1 MKDRVFFDTNLIVYL
16 YSVDE
21 LEKSKIV
28 KSLMKN
34 SEPVISTQVINEF
47 SNVSLKKYKQEIDD
61 VINAIAELEDNFE
74 IVLTGFEDIKKALSL
89 KKKYFFSYYDSLII
103 ASAVL
108 YKCNILYTEYLAN
121 NQVIENNI
129 KIINPFKK

>member
-21 LEKSKIV
+21 LEKSNIV
-28 KSLMKN
+28 KSLMQN

-74 IVLTGFEDIKKALSL
+74 IVLTGFEDIKKTLTL

-108 YKCNILYTEYLAN
+108 YKCNILYTEDLAN
-121 NQVIENNI
+121 NQVIENKI
-129 KIINPFKK
+129 RIINPFKK